1 MLNAIFGYESIFFE
15 FQTIYITVVRGKPF
29 FLVSQGEKGNCF
41 PVMGH

>member
-1 MLNAIFGYESIFFE
+1 MLFLDMKVYFFE